1 MTGLRRLGSEG
12 RVGSEM
18 GRKGVYPLF
27 FLKSADVAWNQR
39 VVEIWKMGVC
49 RRLKRRDLREGV
61 KDVERGAIRIGGVS
75 SRTSIACG
83 RVLVNDDLLHGNSN
97 AAPGGSNGLGG
108 LID

>member
-1 MTGLRRLGSEG
+1 MTGPRRLGSEA

-39 VVEIWKMGVC
+39 VVEICKMGVC

-61 KDVERGAIRIGGVS
+61 KDVERGAFRRGRGS
-75 SRTSIACG
+75 SLTSIASG
-83 RVLVNDDLLHGNSN
+83 RVLVNEYLLRGNSN
-97 AAPGGSNGLGG
+97 AAPGDSNGLGG